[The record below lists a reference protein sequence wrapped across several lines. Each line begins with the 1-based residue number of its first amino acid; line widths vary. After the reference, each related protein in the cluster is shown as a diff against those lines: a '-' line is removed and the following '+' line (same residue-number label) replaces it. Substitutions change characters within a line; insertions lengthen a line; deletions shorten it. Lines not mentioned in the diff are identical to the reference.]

1 MNGKL
6 MMSAVACMLAF
17 NLHAEIVGKEVSYKQ
32 GDTEMKG
39 YIAYDD
45 SIQGKRPGI
54 LVVHEW
60 WGHNDYTRQR
70 ARMLAE
76 LGYTA
81 FAVDMYGNGKQAA
94 HPREAGQFAGAVAG
108 NMPLAKAR
116 FEAALQTL
124 KGQDTVNADDI
135 AAIGYC
141 FGGGVVLNMARQGI
155 DLDGVVSF
163 HGSLATQNPAKK
175 GDIKTRIRVFN
186 GAADPMVKAE
196 DVKAFE
202 QEMSTAGVDYKLVN
216 YPGARHAFTNPEADS
231 YAKKFQLP
239 LGYQEQADKDSWQKM
254 QHFFKQ
260 IF

>member
-1 MNGKL
+1 
-6 MMSAVACMLAF
+6 MLAF